1 MPSITAH
8 HWSTIAVLLASL
20 IASILVAASSIQ
32 ASPAP
37 PAASLPAWIDEASGL
52 ARSLR
57 HPDLLWTHNDNI
69 NHPGSAQRVTP
80 LLYGINPDGQQRTS
94 LELTGVIQRD
104 WESIECALV
113 DDQEMLIVADSG
125 DNRDSWPDYVLWFI
139 PEPETLSVTGKA
151 QVEPEALLR
160 YRYADGPADTEA
172 MTVDPA
178 SDQILLLSKREKP
191 PHLYALSLSEREPF
205 PPANGRNEQQRLA
218 EAAVHEARLIGPMGG
233 LVPADPIGRLFA
245 PLTNLPT
252 GMALSADGQLLA
264 VLTYSSLYFFHHRA
278 EQGWGETIRR
288 PIASRSL
295 PHIDQWE
302 GISFSGDG
310 RYVTIVRE
318 GSGDGAMLHLA
329 VPEAAR
335 TASTEQGRRQPRP

>member
-1 MPSITAH
+1 MPSITAR

-57 HPDLLWTHNDNI
+57 HPELLWTHNDNI

-80 LLYGINPDGQQRTS
+80 FLYGIGPDGQQHIC
-94 LELTGVIQRD
+94 LELTGIIQRD

-113 DDQEMLIVADSG
+113 DGREMLIVADSG

-139 PEPETLSVTGKA
+139 PEPGTLPVTGRA
-151 QVEPEALLR
+151 QAEPEALLR

-191 PHLYALSLSEREPF
+191 PRLHALPLSEREPF
-205 PPANGRNEQQRLA
+205 PPADGRNEHQRLA
-218 EAAVHEARLIGPMGG
+218 EVAVHEARLIGSMGG
-233 LVPADPIGRLFA
+233 LVPADPISRLLA

-264 VLTYSSLYFFHHRA
+264 VLTYSTLYFFHRKA
-278 EQGWGETIRR
+278 GQGWAEAIRR

-302 GISFSGDG
+302 GVAFSNDG

-318 GSGDGAMLHLA
+318 GRGDGAMLHLE
-329 VPEAAR
+329 VPKAAR
-335 TASTEQGRRQPRP
+335 AAPTGQGQHQPRP